1 MLNVAVIYGGFG
13 EEREVSLNSGLNI
26 VANLDKTKFNVFPLE
41 IRNDRNWILQD
52 IEKLEQISKLKNG
65 FLTEKEFLK
74 QNDLQENI
82 QIINPWNWFAENKID
97 VAYLALHGKWGEDGG
112 IQSLLDYLQIAY
124 TGSGALASS
133 IAMDKLKTQQILSNY
148 GILTVPTLAVDFG
161 NREGLESEIKDFLEY
176 PLFAKPRFGGSSCGN
191 KVLNNYQD
199 SLELGGEYMLQK
211 IIKGKEFT
219 APIMGNTKII
229 EMPIIE
235 IISDNNFDYF
245 DKYISTKTQ
254 EICPAQIDFNLQ
266 KELQKYA
273 KIAHIQLGCSGL
285 TRSDFLVTNIN
296 EIFYLETNTTPG
308 YAISSLCPKSAKA
321 MGWSISQFLEFQIK
335 LALEKNS
342 KLT

>member
-26 VANLDKTKFNVFPLE
+26 VTNLDKTKFNVFPLE
-41 IRNDRNWILQD
+41 IRNDRSWILQD
-52 IEKLEQISKLKNG
+52 IDKLEQISKLKSG

-74 QNDLQENI
+74 QEDLQENT
-82 QIINPWNWFAENKID
+82 QIINPWNWFAQNKID

-112 IQSLLDYLQIAY
+112 VQSLLDYLQIAY
-124 TGSGALASS
+124 TGSEALASS
-133 IAMDKLKTQQILSNY
+133 VAMDKLKTQQILSNY
-148 GILTVPTLAVDFG
+148 GILTVPTLAVNFED
-161 NREGLESEIKDFLEY
+161 RENLETKIKKFLEY

-191 KVLNNYQD
+191 KILNNYQD
-199 SLELGGEYMLQK
+199 SLELSGKYLLQK
-211 IIKGKEFT
+211 IIQGREFS

-235 IISDNNFDYF
+235 IISENNFDYF

-254 EICPAQIDFNLQ
+254 EICPAKIGLNLQ

-273 KIAHIQLGCSGL
+273 KMAHLELGCSGL
-285 TRSDFLVTNIN
+285 TRSDFLVTDKN

-308 YAISSLCPKSAKA
+308 YAISSLCPKSARA
-321 MGWSISQFLEFQIK
+321 MSWSISQFLEFQIK
-335 LALEKNS
+335 LALEKNF
-342 KLT
+342 